1 MSENKRA
8 TVLTRQ
14 NILNAASRGMAQ
26 KGFEGSRLNE
36 IAQEAGATEPTIYLH
51 FKGKESLLFSVAEEH
66 MTRYLLFLDEHL
78 QGISGAHNK
87 LRKLVWAHLRYSDI
101 KREFM
106 SLVLFDCRN
115 NRNFYQSGAYKLV
128 RKYAGILSSILD
140 EGIGEKVFRS
150 DMNIPLVRD
159 IIFGLMD
166 YEAIQYFATGE
177 KPDAVSDLEDIMQL
191 LDQMLL
197 RKYRTENQ
205 PADKRQRILQAAVQT
220 FSEKGYA
227 KATIAEIA
235 RQAGVADGTVYEYFE
250 NKEDVLLSIAEE
262 RFREHVEQL
271 EQTFSG
277 NNLPKKLWLFMQTHF
292 QQYLDDPNFT
302 VVFLTMLQF
311 NRRFYQSR
319 AYKSQYN
326 YVVELEK
333 LIQELINEGNAQNIN
348 IKVFRNMFLGAFSHM
363 ALRWFVI
370 GHGRNFDKM
379 AEIKEVAM
387 LLSDAISGGK
397 PQI

>member
-1 MSENKRA
+1 
-8 TVLTRQ
+8 
-14 NILNAASRGMAQ
+14 
-26 KGFEGSRLNE
+26 
-36 IAQEAGATEPTIYLH
+36 
-51 FKGKESLLFSVAEEH
+51 
-66 MTRYLLFLDEHL
+66 
-78 QGISGAHNK
+78 
-87 LRKLVWAHLRYSDI
+87 
-101 KREFM
+101 M

-140 EGIGEKVFRS
+140 EGVREKVFRS

-166 YEAIQYFATGE
+166 YEAIQYSVTKE
-177 KPDAVSDLEDIMQL
+177 KPNAVLDLEDIMQL
-191 LDQMLL
+191 LDKMLL

-205 PADKRQRILQAAVQT
+205 PADKRQRILQAAVQA

-235 RQAGVADGTVYEYFE
+235 HKAGVADGTVYEYFE

-262 RFREHVEQL
+262 HFREHVEQL
-271 EQTFSG
+271 KQTFSG

-292 QQYLDDPNFT
+292 QQYLDDPNFA

-326 YVVELEK
+326 YVIELEK

-363 ALRWFVI
+363 ALRWFVVN
-370 GHGRNFDKM
+370 HGRNFDKM